1 MTWQLRQGKLFLA
14 EGMVCSQ
21 ARGMKANSLQLLV
34 TGSKLKGEEAG
45 RGPRKRVMK
54 GQEGAKKF
62 VTDPGVKG
70 KPEGEQPRDQIGHL
84 GSNTAGVLKG
94 VGGTHAWEERD
105 PLRVMATVSP

>member
-1 MTWQLRQGKLFLA
+1 
-14 EGMVCSQ
+14 
-21 ARGMKANSLQLLV
+21 MKANSLQLLV